1 MLVSIPFITK
11 VFQFVISTSQKYRI
25 DESHGL
31 LHSMN
36 TLYYANA
43 IFEDEVKYKPNIQSY
58 ERIIYVSAAIHD
70 MCDKKYMNEDEGISA
85 IDRFLDGKM
94 TNKELD
100 ITKQII
106 STMSYST
113 VKKNGFPDLREY
125 QPAYHIVREAD
136 LLTAYDFERCMI
148 YKMMKE
154 HDSVNIKDA
163 YIDAKKLFMNR
174 VLQYEDDGLFFT
186 NYAKKESA
194 RLHNDALYHILR
206 WKKIVDCDI

>member
-1 MLVSIPFITK
+1 MLVSVPFITK

-70 MCDKKYMNEDEGISA
+70 MCDKKYMNEDEGLSA

-94 TNKELD
+94 TNKEFNLSD
-100 ITKQII
+100 KQLNLHLINKNHNLLCYDEK
-106 STMSYST
+106 S
-113 VKKNGFPDLREY
+113 VKEFIR
-125 QPAYHIVREAD
+125 
-136 LLTAYDFERCMI
+136 LLKKRMHETDYLSFIEFEI
-148 YKMMKE
+148 
-154 HDSVNIKDA
+154 N
-163 YIDAKKLFMNR
+163 KLAGSK
-174 VLQYEDDGLFFT
+174 L
-186 NYAKKESA
+186 
-194 RLHNDALYHILR
+194 I
-206 WKKIVDCDI
+206 